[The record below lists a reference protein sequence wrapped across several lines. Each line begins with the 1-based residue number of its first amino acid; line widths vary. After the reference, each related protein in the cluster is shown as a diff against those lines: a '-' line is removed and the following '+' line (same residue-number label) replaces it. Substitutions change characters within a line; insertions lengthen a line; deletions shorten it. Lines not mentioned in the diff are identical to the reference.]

1 MKFKKIYVFI
11 ILALIATVFMV
22 HYVYKDINLDFE
34 DLIKKSIDNIPDLV
48 LENLEFSREISG
60 DLWTA
65 KFPLAERHDGLI
77 YLSSLDIRRK
87 FPDGKVWYF
96 GSARGIYDNENKSA
110 SLKGLLGT
118 METEMRVLNLES
130 PEFTWSEGDDGFFFP
145 QGLTIY
151 DDEFILITPKA
162 SMDESGVLELEK
174 GGSLRWTKPLN

>member
-1 MKFKKIYVFI
+1 MKFKNICFYH
-11 ILALIATVFMV
+11 LALIATVFMV

-48 LENLEFSREISG
+48 LENIGSQGRYPEIYG
-60 DLWTA
+60 LL

-110 SLKGLLGT
+110 SLRAAGYY
-118 METEMRVLNLES
+118 
-130 PEFTWSEGDDGFFFP
+130 GDRDAG
-145 QGLTIY
+145 
-151 DDEFILITPKA
+151 A
-162 SMDESGVLELEK
+162 
-174 GGSLRWTKPLN
+174 